1 MEKDTEVKSPDDA
14 PMDAAGG
21 ASAEAARDPAGAP
34 ARKPFP
40 WDKFQKNMGYT
51 DEQMAEFKADPHRR
65 KAAEVLG
72 EANRRTVVARVVAS
86 HGCAAGYQI
95 GDTIEVS
102 AAGLIK
108 GGSRPHNCIYAVAPM
123 TLHAVMAH
131 DRIADG
137 RDPGEMW
144 WNAFSCQDSGFCAG
158 GWGQVSFKIEVV

>member
-1 MEKDTEVKSPDDA
+1 MEKDIEEKSSNNDSVD
-14 PMDAAGG
+14 
-21 ASAEAARDPAGAP
+21 GAP
-34 ARKPFP
+34 ASAQEPAKKPFP

-51 DEQMAEFKADPHRR
+51 DAEMAEFRADPHRR

>member
-1 MEKDTEVKSPDDA
+1 MSEPAEKDVKLESKDASSDAHVSSPA
-14 PMDAAGG
+14 QQP
-21 ASAEAARDPAGAP
+21 AEG
-34 ARKPFP
+34 KPFP
-40 WDKFQKNMGYT
+40 WEKFQKNLGYT
-51 DEQMAEFKADPHRR
+51 DEELAEFKADPHRR
-65 KAAEVLG
+65 KAAEALA

>member
-1 MEKDTEVKSPDDA
+1 MSKPAETDIKLEGK
-14 PMDAAGG
+14 G
-21 ASAEAARDPAGAP
+21 ASSGEASLEPAAP
-34 ARKPFP
+34 PSHGKKPFP
-40 WDKFQKNMGYT
+40 WEKFQKNMGYT
-51 DEQMAEFKADPHRR
+51 DEQLAEFKADPRRR
-65 KAAEVLG
+65 KAAEALA

-108 GGSRPHNCIYAVAPM
+108 GGSRPNCIYAVAPM

-144 WNAFSCQDSGFCAG
+144 WNAFSCQDCGFCAG
-158 GWGQVSFKIEVV
+158 GWGQVSFNIEVI